1 MYRHLHPAGGRAEV
15 LPEVLQV
22 SGRSRS
28 GDHEQR
34 RSAAKRRAG
43 GGPRSECHSKSSLRG
58 HGTAPGIVFSSMPSV
73 DLAGEIRS
81 KRERDVVHDR
91 CVLHTCKGAAG
102 ALRRVHCNKSQPLE
116 RRSAAECLWVRLT
129 HFLLRCGVSSYL
141 LCFRL
146 LSSAGHKLSGR
157 SST

>member
-81 KRERDVVHDR
+81 KRER
-91 CVLHTCKGAAG
+91 
-102 ALRRVHCNKSQPLE
+102 E
-116 RRSAAECLWVRLT
+116 
-129 HFLLRCGVSSYL
+129 RCGTRS
-141 LCFRL
+141 LCPSHVQRCGWSPSKGSL
-146 LSSAGHKLSGR
+146 
-157 SST
+157 